1 LLKLR
6 HLLLA
11 TAFTALRKRAA
22 LPELPQ
28 EVVNHDPDLGLGL
41 TPLITH
47 DQNGLALENLLEV
60 GVDDSP
66 ANLATST

>member
-1 LLKLR
+1 
-6 HLLLA
+6 
-11 TAFTALRKRAA
+11 
-22 LPELPQ
+22 LPSREKINSL
-28 EVVNHDPDLGLGL
+28 LGLS
-41 TPLITH
+41 PLITH